1 MSKFTL
7 EDRYLVIKRS
17 DLEKIPDHLR
27 HEILYAVQE
36 ADLPKR
42 EYVVVEK
49 DWPEY
54 QPTIDAIAK
63 RVESQ

>member
-1 MSKFTL
+1 MSQFEL
-7 EDRYLVIKRS
+7 EDRYLVIKRK

-27 HEILYAVQE
+27 HEILNAVAE
-36 ADLPKR
+36 ADLPTR

-54 QPTIDAIAK
+54 QPTLDSIKK